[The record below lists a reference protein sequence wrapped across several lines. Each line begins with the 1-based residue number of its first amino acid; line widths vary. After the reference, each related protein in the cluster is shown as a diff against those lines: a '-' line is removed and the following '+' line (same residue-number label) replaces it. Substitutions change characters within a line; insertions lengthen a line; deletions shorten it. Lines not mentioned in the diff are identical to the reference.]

1 MPKPK
6 PHTEISCSD
15 KHYQLVQKILSPTVN
30 TKSQRNCSKKSL
42 QDLASISR
50 EDQEH
55 QRASTNQISPS
66 DLKPE
71 LKPFAHGMEKIEGSR
86 TYRIQRGLRVRR
98 LDPLLR
104 LCFIVVVRQL
114 CHVVVCVASRC
125 GVRSMLRRRVLHC

>member
-86 TYRIQRGLRVRR
+86 TYRIQRGLRDIWPKLRVRTKTYKLHIT
-98 LDPLLR
+98 LDDM
-104 LCFIVVVRQL
+104 
-114 CHVVVCVASRC
+114 
-125 GVRSMLRRRVLHC
+125 GT